1 MYDLSIWM
9 LKWTIYNLNLL
20 PKYILQSTM
29 VQNFEVVNILQKG
42 NLTLTIFTLH
52 RLLPTI
58 HSKRSKLIIFSGMCY
73 ICPWPKF
80 EWKGIQMQSNF
91 DGIFQWFI
99 LFYKIHA
106 IRINKTFI
114 YVPKWHNYKISS
126 KSFANLNYIHKNMIF
141 HSFSHFVFCF
151 LLWQR

>member
-80 EWKGIQMQSNF
+80 KSKGIQMQSNF

-99 LFYKIHA
+99 LFYKIQA
-106 IRINKTFI
+106 VMFI
-114 YVPKWHNYKISS
+114 YVPEWHNYNICT
-126 KSFANLNYIHKNMIF
+126 KSFVSLYYIHKNLNF
-141 HSFSHFVFCF
+141 LSFSHLDFCF
-151 LLWQR
+151 LLWKR